1 MLPRVYYQAAD
12 VLASG
17 GLVAY
22 PTEGI
27 WGLGCDPRNPAAVG
41 ALLAAKQRPAD
52 KGLILI
58 SDCFETLEP
67 WITLPSRSALNR
79 AFESWPGPNTWLFP
93 AAPDAPYWI
102 TGDSDRIAIR
112 VTAHPVA
119 ARLCRAWGQALVSTS
134 ANRSGVPPADG
145 PTAVRRQF
153 PNVLDCL
160 VPGALGGLGRP
171 STIRDVRSGQQVR

>member
-1 MLPRVYYQAAD
+1 MLALAYREAAE
-12 VLASG
+12 VLARG

-22 PTEGI
+22 PTEGV

-41 ALLAAKQRPAD
+41 ALLAAKQRPVD

-58 SDCFETLEP
+58 SDHFEALEA
-67 WITLPSRSALNR
+67 WITLPSRSALKR
-79 AFESWPGPNTWLFP
+79 AFESWPGPTTWLFP
-93 AAPDAPYWI
+93 ARSDAPYWI

-112 VTAHPVA
+112 VTNHPVA
-119 ARLCRAWGQALVSTS
+119 ARLCKAWGEALVSTS
-134 ANRSGVPPADG
+134 ANRNGLPPADG
-145 PTAVRRQF
+145 ATAVRRQF
-153 PNVLDCL
+153 SKALDYL